1 MKLLDQVRRACR
13 TKHLS
18 LSTEQ
23 AYVRWT
29 RRYVR
34 YHGLRHP
41 HELTEDDV
49 QAFLSYLAMERSVAA
64 STQNQALSAL
74 LFLYANVL
82 RRPLGD
88 LGAVVRAK
96 RPKRLP
102 VVLSRVEVEAVFVHL
117 EGVPRLV
124 ASLLYGSGL
133 RQTEALRLRV
143 KDLDFDYCQLTVRQG
158 KGDKDRHTLLPEILH
173 ESLHRQLR
181 KAKALHEEDL
191 EAGYGEVALPYA
203 LARKYPHAGYEW
215 GWQYVLPSRK
225 RSIDPRSGVERR
237 HHLSVSVVQKAFKRA
252 VRKAGITKPAS
263 PHTLRHSFATHLL
276 ERGYD
281 IRTVQELLGHK
292 DVRTTMIYTHVLNR
306 GMSVRSPLEEL
317 GGHANP
323 AAPGTAKSV

>member
-1 MKLLDQVRRACR
+1 MKLLDQVRRVCR

-23 AYVRWT
+23 AYVGWV

-41 HELTEDDV
+41 RQLGEDEV
-49 QAFLSYLAMERSVAA
+49 QAFLSYLALERSVAA
-64 STQNQALSAL
+64 STQNQAFSAL

-82 RRPLGD
+82 RQPLGD
-88 LGAVVRAK
+88 LGAVVRAN

-102 VVLSRVEVEAVFVHL
+102 VVLSRAEVEAVFMHL

-133 RQTEALRLRV
+133 RQVEALRLRV

-158 KGDKDRHTLLPEILH
+158 KGDKDRRTLLSEILH

-215 GWQYVLPSRK
+215 GWQYVLPSTK
-225 RSIDPRSGVERR
+225 RSIDPRSGIERR
-237 HHLSVSVVQKAFKRA
+237 HHLSPSVVQKAFKRA
-252 VRKAGITKPAS
+252 VRQAGITKPAS

-317 GGHANP
+317 GG
-323 AAPGTAKSV
+323 

>member
-1 MKLLDQVRRACR
+1 MLLRSRLDNTCYVTASGRTRTDKATGSRRQSPRRRGSATLQSNISHTKNNPLVKLLDQVRRACR

-23 AYVRWT
+23 AYVGWT

-41 HELTEDDV
+41 GQLSEADV
-49 QAFLSYLAMERSVAA
+49 QAFLSYLAAERGVAV
-64 STQNQALSAL
+64 STQNQAFSAL

-102 VVLSRVEVEAVFVHL
+102 VVLSRAEVEAVFAHL

-133 RQTEALRLRV
+133 RQIEALRLRV

-158 KGDKDRHTLLPEILH
+158 KGDKDRPTLLPEMLH
-173 ESLHRQLR
+173 EALQRQLR
-181 KAKALHEEDL
+181 KAQALHESD
-191 EAGYGEVALPYA
+191 
-203 LARKYPHAGYEW
+203 
-215 GWQYVLPSRK
+215 
-225 RSIDPRSGVERR
+225 
-237 HHLSVSVVQKAFKRA
+237 
-252 VRKAGITKPAS
+252 
-263 PHTLRHSFATHLL
+263 
-276 ERGYD
+276 
-281 IRTVQELLGHK
+281 
-292 DVRTTMIYTHVLNR
+292 
-306 GMSVRSPLEEL
+306 
-317 GGHANP
+317 
-323 AAPGTAKSV
+323 